1 MDYRAWA
8 WIDEKDVR
16 GNDCRVSFLKK
27 LDQNGKRIMREHKFP
42 YESFIAGWY
51 IDEQICDD
59 LIDLFNDNKE
69 HQKVGVSGGP
79 FNVQKNVKDSI
90 DLGLS

>member
-1 MDYRAWA
+1 MNTK
-8 WIDEKDVR
+8 WI
-16 GNDCRVSFLKK
+16 
-27 LDQNGKRIMREHKFP
+27 IREHKFP

-51 IDEQICDD
+51 IDPQICDD

-79 FNVQKNVKDSI
+79 FNVQKNVIFLLYYYHTYLYNINLPNFCNLLFHKS
-90 DLGLS
+90 